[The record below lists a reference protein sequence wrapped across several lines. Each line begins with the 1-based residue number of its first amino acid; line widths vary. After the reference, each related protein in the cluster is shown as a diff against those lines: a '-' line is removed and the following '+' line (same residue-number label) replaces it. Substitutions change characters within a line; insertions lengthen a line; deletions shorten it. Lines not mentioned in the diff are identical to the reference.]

1 MDKKEYFETVVQNQI
16 GYEFKNQKLLN
27 RHLYENRIPKRMV
40 ERTMRSWNLLAIRF

>member
-16 GYEFKNQKLLN
+16 GYEFKNQK
-27 RHLYENRIPKRMV
+27 HIPKRMV